1 MLNESHFTYARE
13 RRPRNIS
20 HPSRVPDTEMGFG
33 TTFRFGEP
41 FFLEPAVDELFYRTD
56 IRDNF
61 SVVKGKHTFKFGG
74 EWIHSR
80 NSQIFRGFFTGRYIF
95 DSVTGFLHYASP
107 AANGVGFG
115 PGAAECA
122 DGSFTDVSLV
132 TVGGNC
138 PNGSAF
144 TGGPLLLYL
153 HHGPTTAGETL
164 DQSGKANIANE
175 AYSLLFS

>member
-41 FFLEPAVDELFYRTD
+41 FFLEPTVDELFYRTD

-61 SVVKGKHTFKFGG
+61 SLVKGKHTWKFGG

-80 NSQIFRGFFTGRYIF
+80 NSQIFRGFFTGRYLF
-95 DSVTGFLHYASP
+95 DSVDGFLRYASAP
-107 AANGVGFG
+107 ATNGVGPNAG
-115 PGAAECA
+115 EC
-122 DGSFTDVSLV
+122 FTAS
-132 TVGGNC
+132 G
-138 PNGSAF
+138 AF
-144 TGGPLLLYL
+144 TCWITQNHTHP
-153 HHGPTTAGETL
+153 
-164 DQSGKANIANE
+164 
-175 AYSLLFS
+175 